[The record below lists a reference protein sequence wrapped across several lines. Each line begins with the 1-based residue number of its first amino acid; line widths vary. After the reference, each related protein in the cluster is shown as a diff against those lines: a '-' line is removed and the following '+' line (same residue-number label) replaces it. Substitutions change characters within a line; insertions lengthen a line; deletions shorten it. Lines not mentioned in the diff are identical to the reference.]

1 MSKFQ
6 KFSFRSKTFNQIQKK
21 SATID
26 LKRNNKLN
34 QLLGDVEH
42 EKIVVHNRTD
52 LEIPPEISEIIQ
64 FGIGHALGGKAH
76 EMSLLREYEKLTD
89 KWVSYARKSNIS
101 EVVIYEAKG
110 FLSQMFSQ
118 MKTSGSSSKIAKVRQ
133 FLTNNPQT
141 LFISCDK
148 SKNLVFMKTDDYHVK
163 LSEEFGNTNL
173 YQPIKRNP
181 LVTETNK
188 YNKTISCIKPYISS
202 SNYYKMKPRVKL
214 KSGYGLIKLHRENEP
229 LRPIISSRDTLTV
242 GSEEFLIPFLRKIT
256 TVYSLKSTRDFKLK
270 FCEKRDSFR
279 ETDVCASFD
288 VTKLYPSVD
297 VPFVIKGIVDR
308 IYKSKGSTNYFFD
321 HNLDDNGK
329 VKIIPRKIFEAFLK
343 AILCDYTVFTTS
355 IGIFKQT
362 SGMSMGSSISSL
374 VANIYLKFIE
384 EVLIDK
390 KSAEW

>member
-1 MSKFQ
+1 M
-6 KFSFRSKTFNQIQKK
+6 
-21 SATID
+21 
-26 LKRNNKLN
+26 
-34 QLLGDVEH
+34 
-42 EKIVVHNRTD
+42 
-52 LEIPPEISEIIQ
+52 
-64 FGIGHALGGKAH
+64 
-76 EMSLLREYEKLTD
+76 
-89 KWVSYARKSNIS
+89 
-101 EVVIYEAKG
+101 
-110 FLSQMFSQ
+110 
-118 MKTSGSSSKIAKVRQ
+118 
-133 FLTNNPQT
+133 
-141 LFISCDK
+141 
-148 SKNLVFMKTDDYHVK
+148 
-163 LSEEFGNTNL
+163 
-173 YQPIKRNP
+173 
-181 LVTETNK
+181 
-188 YNKTISCIKPYISS
+188 
-202 SNYYKMKPRVKL
+202 
-214 KSGYGLIKLHRENEP
+214 
-229 LRPIISSRDTLTV
+229 
-242 GSEEFLIPFLRKIT
+242 
-256 TVYSLKSTRDFKLK
+256 YSLKSTRDFKLK